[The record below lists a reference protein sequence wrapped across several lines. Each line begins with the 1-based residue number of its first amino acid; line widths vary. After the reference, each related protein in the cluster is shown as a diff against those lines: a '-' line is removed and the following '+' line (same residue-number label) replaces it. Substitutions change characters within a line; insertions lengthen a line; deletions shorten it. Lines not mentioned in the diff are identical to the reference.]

1 MADTYTATLDSGD
14 TRETVELE
22 LIAGEPQKSI
32 IRTATVNGEEV
43 EEVWE
48 LDPDAE
54 TATYRRGGYPEHDY
68 S

>member
-14 TRETVELE
+14 TKETVELE

-32 IRTATVNGEEV
+32 IRTANVNGAEV
-43 EEVWE
+43 DELWE
-48 LDPDAE
+48 RDPDAE
-54 TATYRRGGYPEHDY
+54 QPTYRRGGYPEHDY

>member
-14 TRETVELE
+14 NQETVELE

-32 IRTATVNGEEV
+32 IRTATVNGAEV
-43 EEVWE
+43 DELWQ

-54 TATYRRGGYPEHDY
+54 QPTYRRGGYPEHDY

>member
-14 TRETVELE
+14 TKETVELE

-32 IRTATVNGEEV
+32 IRTANIDGEEV
-43 EEVWE
+43 DEVWQ
-48 LDPDAE
+48 LDADAPDH
-54 TATYRRGGYPEHDY
+54 TYRRGGYPERDY

>member
-14 TRETVELE
+14 SQETVELE

-32 IRTATVNGEEV
+32 IRTANVNGEEV
-43 EEVWE
+43 EELWE
-48 LDPDAE
+48 LDPDAAE
-54 TATYRRGGYPEHDY
+54 PTYRRGGYPERDY

>member
-14 TRETVELE
+14 TKETVELE

-32 IRTATVNGEEV
+32 IRTANVNGEEV
-43 EEVWE
+43 EEVWQ
-48 LDPDAE
+48 LDPDAAE
-54 TATYRRGGYPEHDY
+54 PTYRRGGYPEHDY

>member
-14 TRETVELE
+14 SKETVELE

-32 IRTATVNGEEV
+32 IRTANVNGEEV
-43 EEVWE
+43 EEVWQ
-48 LDPDAE
+48 LDPDAAE
-54 TATYRRGGYPEHDY
+54 PTYRRGGYPEHDY

>member
-14 TRETVELE
+14 STETVELE
-22 LIAGEPQKSI
+22 LIAGEPQKSFL
-32 IRTATVNGEEV
+32 RTVNVNGEDV

-48 LDPDAE
+48 LDADAPGH
-54 TATYRRGGYPEHDY
+54 TYRRGGYPERDY

>member
-14 TRETVELE
+14 TKETVELE

-32 IRTATVNGEEV
+32 IRTANVNGEEV
-43 EEVWE
+43 EEVWQ

-54 TATYRRGGYPEHDY
+54 EPTYRRGGYPEHDY